1 MGARMAARGHVDISY
16 SVPYFI
22 DPGNFE
28 PRFTEPDSFLA
39 ADNLRRLLDG
49 ETGKREMHIKD
60 RLILTLPQSHT
71 ISVDLLPG
79 KLSLSYSKVFGRVS
93 IHTESKDATGGEGK
107 ENGDAGSG
115 GASRSGA
122 VGGQGNAADTT
133 SGKDDAGR
141 FVDLDLFPDQVL
153 CLSGKF
159 GWFHGDIGLHSLNIS
174 YRDQGHMLSGLS
186 PIEWDGDPL
195 VPILDFGFTWGSPL
209 VFSTDFFVSPLPAV
223 RSGVSYAF

>member
-1 MGARMAARGHVDISY
+1 
-16 SVPYFI
+16 
-22 DPGNFE
+22 
-28 PRFTEPDSFLA
+28 
-39 ADNLRRLLDG
+39 
-49 ETGKREMHIKD
+49 
-60 RLILTLPQSHT
+60 
-71 ISVDLLPG
+71 VDLLPG

-93 IHTESKDATGGEGK
+93 IHTESKDAAGGEGK
-107 ENGDAGSG
+107 ESGEAGSG
-115 GASRSGA
+115 GASESGA
-122 VGGQGNAADTT
+122 DGGQGNAADTA